1 MTRPRARYVL
11 AALVVAGLVSIAA
24 AAVWKWGVVPVQN
37 WVAQRDEITRLE
49 AELAEIEASNAVLQA
64 EVDLLQTDAEI
75 ERIARR
81 DLGLVYPGEEAYA
94 ILPRPAAASG

>member
-49 AELAEIEASNAVLQA
+49 AELAEIEASNAALA
-64 EVDLLQTDAEI
+64 GRGGPLADRCRDRTD
-75 ERIARR
+75 
-81 DLGLVYPGEEAYA
+81 
-94 ILPRPAAASG
+94 RPA